1 MHEGTSHRA
10 VLHYIWRRSATRPTH
25 ARTVPNVRLFG
36 LFFFYRQ
43 RKHLS
48 FARKRDA
55 MTAGTHIISA
65 FHDDRDEEI
74 PATKVRGK
82 QTSLLN

>member
-1 MHEGTSHRA
+1 M
-10 VLHYIWRRSATRPTH
+10 L
-25 ARTVPNVRLFG
+25 RLFR
-36 LFFFYRQ
+36 LFFFYLQ
-43 RKHLS
+43 RTDDKEHLS

-65 FHDDRDEEI
+65 FLDDRDEEI

>member
-1 MHEGTSHRA
+1 
-10 VLHYIWRRSATRPTH
+10 
-25 ARTVPNVRLFG
+25 
-36 LFFFYRQ
+36 
-43 RKHLS
+43 
-48 FARKRDA
+48 

-65 FHDDRDEEI
+65 FLDDRDEEI